1 MVELV
6 AAVLFAVLFS
16 FFCSILEAALYAIP
30 ISQVEHLAEQGS
42 RSGELLRKFRTHVD
56 APIAAILTLNTV
68 AHTIGAA
75 IAGAAAAEVFG
86 RPWLSTFSVVFT
98 LIVLVFSEI
107 IPKTIGYVY
116 ARQLAPAL
124 AWPLQV
130 LIWLLAPLVWF
141 CLIVTRFISGGR
153 QEHPVSTEELEAM
166 ARLGQRTGDIDDA
179 KANHVANVLN
189 LENRTIAEVMTPR
202 TVVQDLAAD
211 QTMRDLRRETLPT
224 FSRIPVYDRDPEE
237 IVGVVL
243 RRDLLAAMADDR
255 WDTRVKTLMAPA
267 EFVAGSLTL
276 DRVLPRFL
284 ESRRH
289 LLVVI
294 DEFGSPAG
302 VVTLEDIIEE
312 ILGEEIVDEFDEA
325 RDMRALAH
333 RKRAAAL
340 LEVGRKG
347 GEEAG

>member
-1 MVELV
+1 MFELV

-30 ISQVEHLAEQGS
+30 ISQVEYLAEQGS
-42 RSGELLRKFRTHVD
+42 RTGELLRKFRTHVD

-124 AWPLQV
+124 AWPLQI
-130 LIWLLAPLVWF
+130 LIWLLSPLVWF
-141 CLIVTRFISGGR
+141 CLIVTRLISGGK
-153 QEHPVSTEELEAM
+153 QEHPVSTEELAAM
-166 ARLGQRTGDIDDA
+166 ARLGLRTGNIEES
-179 KANHVANVLN
+179 KARPVENVLG
-189 LENRTIAEVMTPR
+189 LGNRTVADVMTPR
-202 TVVQDLAAD
+202 TVVKDLEAN
-211 QTMRDLRRETLPT
+211 TPLEDLKGESLPT
-224 FSRIPVYDRDPEE
+224 FSRIPVFEGSADE

-243 RRDLLAAMADDR
+243 RRDLQAAMADDR
-255 WDTRVKTLMAPA
+255 WQTRVKNFMAPP
-267 EFVAGSLTL
+267 EFVVQSLTL

-284 ESRRH
+284 ESQRH

-294 DEFGSPAG
+294 DEFGSPIG
-302 VVTLEDIIEE
+302 VVTLEDIIED
-312 ILGEEIVDEFDEA
+312 ILGQEIVDEFDEA

-340 LEVGRKG
+340 LE
-347 GEEAG
+347 AGIRDRE

>member
-1 MVELV
+1 MAELI

-98 LIVLVFSEI
+98 LVVLIFSEI

-124 AWPLQV
+124 AWPLQI
-130 LIWLLAPLVWF
+130 LIWVLGPLVWF
-141 CLIVTRFISGGR
+141 CLIVTRLISGGK
-153 QEHPVSTEELEAM
+153 QEHPVSTEELTAM
-166 ARLGQRTGDIDDA
+166 ARLGLKTGDIEES
-179 KANHVANVLN
+179 KARHVENVLE
-189 LENRTIAEVMTPR
+189 LGNRTVTDVMTPR
-202 TVVQDLAAD
+202 TVVVDLEASVSLEQLKGD
-211 QTMRDLRRETLPT
+211 NLPT
-224 FSRIPVYDRDPEE
+224 FSRIPVYEGNPDE

-243 RRDLLAAMADDR
+243 RRDLLAAMAEDR
-255 WDTRVKTLMAPA
+255 WQTRVKNYIAPP
-267 EFVAGSLTL
+267 EFVVQSLTL

-289 LLVVI
+289 MLVVI
-294 DEFGSPAG
+294 DEFGSPVG
-302 VVTLEDIIEE
+302 VVTLEDIIED
-312 ILGEEIVDEFDEA
+312 ILGQEIVDEFDEA
-325 RDMRALAH
+325 RDMRVFAR
-333 RKRAAAL
+333 RKREAAL
-340 LEVGRKG
+340 R
-347 GEEAG
+347 EAGMNENG